1 MWRTDEVNITKLFSW
16 KIHEIILRIY
26 KSMILSIYV
35 INEREKGEEGG
46 ERKREREDEGRERE
60 RETDRHQERERNR
73 DRQGAKHRLGVRL
86 CVGASRV
93 IWKPVGTGHEPDVVV
108 TCTCTW
114 WLWQTTHGTISKV
127 TTAHCGSLLM
137 TTDHHMK
144 PAAAYPEAPLCW
156 WCPTPRGGCLPYF

>member
-1 MWRTDEVNITKLFSW
+1 
-16 KIHEIILRIY
+16 
-26 KSMILSIYV
+26 MILSIYV

-93 IWKPVGTGHEPDVVV
+93 I
-108 TCTCTW
+108 
-114 WLWQTTHGTISKV
+114 
-127 TTAHCGSLLM
+127 
-137 TTDHHMK
+137 
-144 PAAAYPEAPLCW
+144 
-156 WCPTPRGGCLPYF
+156 